1 MRRRTFLSAIA
12 GATIVGGLAVG
23 AVAAQTP
30 SAPTG
35 YGSMHTTVITKAAA
49 RLGVTEAALTSA
61 LDQSHADALDDAVKA
76 GYLTQQQA
84 DFMKAHHATMG
95 TTGMGPGMHGAF
107 GGAIGPAM
115 HGAFGGAM
123 DGFGG
128 MMGGRGGQGWQGGP
142 PAANPSR

>member
-1 MRRRTFLSAIA
+1 
-12 GATIVGGLAVG
+12 
-23 AVAAQTP
+23 
-30 SAPTG
+30 
-35 YGSMHTTVITKAAA
+35 MHTTVITKAAA
-49 RLGVTEAALTSA
+49 KLGVTEAALTSA

-107 GGAIGPAM
+107 GGAV
-115 HGAFGGAM
+115 
-123 DGFGG
+123 DGWGG